1 MQTLSVQSSG
11 SPLHLSAVFMKTAK
25 GRNEIA
31 QRSLGLNSRQRQ
43 VLILVDGVKQLR
55 AINTILPETEV
66 VRIVDFL
73 QQEEMI
79 ALQQT
84 SITGVEATTA
94 SIYRIADDPA
104 QPGLPS
110 PVLTDDPNKIAALK
124 RLLSDT
130 ARNYLGLL
138 SADIR
143 RRIDEAQDAAQL
155 LSVLGQWHMALR
167 QSKHGGAYVG
177 QYLVPIKASFYDDA
191 VPDWPVDQSAGW
203 I

>member
-1 MQTLSVQSSG
+1 MQTLSVQPIVSS
-11 SPLHLSAVFMKTAK
+11 LHGSAVFMKTAK

-43 VLILVDGVKQLR
+43 VLILVDGVKQLH
-55 AINTILPETEV
+55 AINNILPETEV

-84 SITGVEATTA
+84 SLRLPATTLTN
-94 SIYRIADDPA
+94 DPA
-104 QPGLPS
+104 
-110 PVLTDDPNKIAALK
+110 KIAALK

-138 SADIR
+138 AADIL
-143 RRIDEAQDAAQL
+143 RRIDKAQDAAEL
-155 LSVLGQWHMALR
+155 LSVLGLWHMALR
-167 QSKHGGAYVG
+167 QSKYGGAYVG
-177 QYLVPIKASFYDDA
+177 QYLVPIEASFYEGA
-191 VPDWPVDQSAGW
+191 VPDWPVMTLV
-203 I
+203 